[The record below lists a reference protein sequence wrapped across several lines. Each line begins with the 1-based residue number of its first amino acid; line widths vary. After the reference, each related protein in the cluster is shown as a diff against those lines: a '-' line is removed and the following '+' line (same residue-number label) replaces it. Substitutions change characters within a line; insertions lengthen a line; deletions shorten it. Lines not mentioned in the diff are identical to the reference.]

1 MSRVLH
7 RPKHGWATTK
17 GERIDAALAGFWP
30 LLMFSCIVCIM
41 GISVFGATIETI
53 NQLIIATQ

>member
-7 RPKHGWATTK
+7 RPKHGWAATRR
-17 GERIDAALAGFWP
+17 ERTDAVLAGFWP
-30 LLMFSCIVCIM
+30 LLMFSCVACIM

-53 NQLIIATQ
+53 NQLLVWST